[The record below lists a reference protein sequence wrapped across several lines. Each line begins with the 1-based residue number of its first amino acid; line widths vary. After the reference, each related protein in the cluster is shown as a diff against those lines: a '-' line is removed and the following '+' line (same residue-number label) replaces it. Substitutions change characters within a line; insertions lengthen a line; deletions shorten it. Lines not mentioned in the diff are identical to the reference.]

1 MKNLIIPDDSHAAMV
16 PLKLSLTGL
25 GLRQPSRRSRPSFR
39 TRGASW
45 GWRDSPFVHP
55 FLNDSRAP
63 RNTQVFSPSHE
74 AWRKHPMLQVSYRS
88 MCAPLDVLDPAVA
101 ISASLAPAIV
111 APALPS

>member
-1 MKNLIIPDDSHAAMV
+1 MIEVDFSCVDEKAILVLILAQRRKMV
-16 PLKLSLTGL
+16 PCKPL
-25 GLRQPSRRSRPSFR
+25 GAGAAPAVAAFTTDLVR
-39 TRGASW
+39 TSDAYR

-88 MCAPLDVLDPAVA
+88 MCAPPDVLDPAVA
-101 ISASLAPAIV
+101 I
-111 APALPS
+111 

>member
-1 MKNLIIPDDSHAAMV
+1 MCRSKSNSSSHPRTAQKNGAVQNPHGAGAAPAV
-16 PLKLSLTGL
+16 AAFTTDLV
-25 GLRQPSRRSRPSFR
+25 R
-39 TRGASW
+39 TSDAYR

-88 MCAPLDVLDPAVA
+88 MCAPPDVLDPAVA
-101 ISASLAPAIV
+101 I
-111 APALPS
+111 

>member
-1 MKNLIIPDDSHAAMV
+1 MSMKKQFLRSLRTALKNGAVQNPLGAGAAPAV
-16 PLKLSLTGL
+16 AAFTTDLV
-25 GLRQPSRRSRPSFR
+25 R
-39 TRGASW
+39 TSDAYR

-88 MCAPLDVLDPAVA
+88 MCAPPDVLDPAVA
-101 ISASLAPAIV
+101 I
-111 APALPS
+111 

>member
-1 MKNLIIPDDSHAAMV
+1 
-16 PLKLSLTGL
+16 KLSLTGL

-88 MCAPLDVLDPAVA
+88 MFPGLGYATAIFATYCAGEWFYLR
-101 ISASLAPAIV
+101 ITGGSKGHH
-111 APALPS
+111 